1 MLDSG
6 NLTAANVHQWITLIN
21 GLLGIIIYLGFA
33 RYMGVKMSKKVKVGV
48 NEEGEKVLD
57 LEAIVAGTNINIED
71 VAFYKLYEESE
82 GSLVLLLFDKDKKQL
97 KVEDEK

>member
-1 MLDSG
+1 
-6 NLTAANVHQWITLIN
+6 
-21 GLLGIIIYLGFA
+21 
-33 RYMGVKMSKKVKVGV
+33 MSKKVKVGV